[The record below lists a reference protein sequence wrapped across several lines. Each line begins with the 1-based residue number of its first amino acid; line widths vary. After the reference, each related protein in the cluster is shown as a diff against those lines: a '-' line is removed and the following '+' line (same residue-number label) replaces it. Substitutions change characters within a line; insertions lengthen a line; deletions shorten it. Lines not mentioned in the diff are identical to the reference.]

1 MQLGTPL
8 IVICPCEA
16 CKPAAI
22 TNMALCLNWF
32 KLCSIF

>member
-16 CKPAAI
+16 CKPAC
-22 TNMALCLNWF
+22 NNQCGPLF
-32 KLCSIF
+32 KLV